1 MKDNF
6 SKQAS
11 AYSKFRPQY
20 SDEIIAYIISF
31 VGNKSKALDVATGN
45 GQVAYKLA
53 EAFKMVYGIDISQ
66 NQLDN
71 AYVADNIIYK
81 TASAENTFFEDQ
93 EFDLI
98 TVAQA
103 VHWFNFD
110 LFYKEVY
117 RILKPNGVI
126 AVLGY
131 GLLSTNSNTDIILR
145 DFYYNIV
152 GPYWDA
158 ERKYLDENYQ
168 TIPFPFEEQAL
179 EKFENQFKWSFEE
192 LIGYLETWSSVQ
204 HYIKKNNKN
213 PLDLIR
219 DMLKVSWEKNNKKVT
234 FPMLLRIG
242 KLKI

>member
-31 VGNKSKALDVATGN
+31 VKNKSKALDVAAGN
-45 GQVAYKLA
+45 GQVAYKLSPSF
-53 EAFKMVYGIDISQ
+53 ETVYGTDISQ
-66 NQLDN
+66 KQLDN
-71 AYVADNIIYK
+71 AYQADNIIYE
-81 TASAENTFFEDQ
+81 AVSAEKTFFKNQ

-126 AVLGY
+126 AILGY
-131 GLLSTNSNTDIILR
+131 GLFFTNPNTDVILR

-168 TIPFPFEEQAL
+168 TIPFPFEEQVV
-179 EKFENQFKWSFEE
+179 EKFENQLEWSFEG

-204 HYIKKNNKN
+204 HYIKENNKN

-219 DMLKVSWEKNNKKVT
+219 DKLKTSWKENDKKVT

-242 KLKI
+242 KLK

>member
-31 VGNKSKALDVATGN
+31 VENKSKALDVATGN
-45 GQVAYKLA
+45 GQVAYKLSA
-53 EAFKMVYGIDISQ
+53 AFETVYGIDISQ

-71 AYVADNIIYK
+71 AYVANNIIYK
-81 TASAENTFFEDQ
+81 AASAENTFFEDQ
-93 EFDLI
+93 ELDLI

-131 GLLSTNSNTDIILR
+131 GLFSTNLNTDIILR

-168 TIPFPFEEQAL
+168 TIPFPFEEQAV

-213 PLDLIR
+213 PLDIIR
-219 DMLKVSWEKNNKKVT
+219 DMLKTSWEENDKKVI